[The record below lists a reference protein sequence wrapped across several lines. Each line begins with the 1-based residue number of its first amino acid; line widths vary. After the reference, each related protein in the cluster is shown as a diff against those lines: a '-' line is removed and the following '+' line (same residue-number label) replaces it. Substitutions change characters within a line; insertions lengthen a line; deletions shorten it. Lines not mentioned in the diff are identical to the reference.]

1 MIMKKSNC
9 IFAALLAILFVSIST
24 VNAQNLLTLPK
35 AERDSKIIEIAK
47 AAYKKKKFTNFYR
60 EYGTPKILEMKTKGL
75 LGKDGKPFG
84 EDKNSIWYGSKKG
97 DTFYIVEFPYDVNK
111 EFFDQNYAA
120 QVYVWANPGR
130 AFAIAL
136 GNTYMHRI
144 KNDGSEDVFDESTRP
159 KTCSIAYSKDVPKNG
174 LVYSAK
180 ENEIITLELRDLRM
194 MADDGM
200 RTEEYYV
207 INNIKNGQLISDT
220 KATISTRRMQIIVLG
235 DMYVDL
241 SYVHEEFEDP
251 Y

>member
-1 MIMKKSNC
+1 MKKSSF
-9 IFAALLAILFVSIST
+9 IFAALLAVLFMSIST

-35 AERDSKIIEIAK
+35 VERDSKIIEIAK

-60 EYGTPKILEMKTKGL
+60 EYGTPRILEMKTRELPGR
-75 LGKDGKPFG
+75 DGKPISQ
-84 EDKNSIWYGSKKG
+84 DKNSIWYGSKPG
-97 DTFYIVEFPYDVNK
+97 DTFYIVEFPYDLNK
-111 EFFDQNYAA
+111 ERFDQNYAA

-136 GNTYMHRI
+136 GNTFRLPI
-144 KNDGSEDVFDESTRP
+144 KNDGSEDIFDESTRP
-159 KTCSIAYSKDVPKNG
+159 RTCSISYSKDVPKNG

-194 MADDGM
+194 VADDGM
-200 RTEEYYV
+200 KNEEYYV
-207 INNIKNGQLISDT
+207 INNIENGQLISDT
-220 KATISTRRMQIIVLG
+220 KPTISTRRLQIIVLG
-235 DMYVDL
+235 DMHVDL